1 MNAHPHDALFRRT
14 FGKPEHAASLLRTIL
29 PARAVEQLDLA
40 ALQASSASFVDPELA
55 QSHADLLFTVPLAG
69 REALVYLLI
78 EHQSEVDPL
87 MALRVLR
94 YVVRVIDDWLG
105 RNRGATVLPPVVP
118 IVVYHGRDVWTAAT
132 DVRELFGVPELLRE
146 ELWACVP
153 SLRFRLEDLARGP
166 DAAPGERGLTAEA
179 ALTLQCLKHLRRERD
194 LRQFV
199 VSRMWLMRLV
209 CIDDPA
215 AIDPFMMY
223 LVSVRGDDID
233 LNEFAEIFRAGLGGP
248 AGDRLMTIAERL
260 IHQGLE
266 QGMQQGIAQGMQQG
280 IAQGM
285 QQGIAQGMQQGL
297 LEGARGLLLEQ
308 LTELFG
314 EPPGEVV
321 ARINAGDLVQVRR
334 WSRAVLRAASLDE
347 VFSA

>member
-1 MNAHPHDALFRRT
+1 
-14 FGKPEHAASLLRTIL
+14 
-29 PARAVEQLDLA
+29 
-40 ALQASSASFVDPELA
+40 
-55 QSHADLLFTVPLAG
+55 
-69 REALVYLLI
+69 
-78 EHQSEVDPL
+78 
-87 MALRVLR
+87 
-94 YVVRVIDDWLG
+94 
-105 RNRGATVLPPVVP
+105 
-118 IVVYHGRDVWTAAT
+118 
-132 DVRELFGVPELLRE
+132 
-146 ELWACVP
+146 
-153 SLRFRLEDLARGP
+153 
-166 DAAPGERGLTAEA
+166 
-179 ALTLQCLKHLRRERD
+179 
-194 LRQFV
+194 
-199 VSRMWLMRLV
+199 
-209 CIDDPA
+209 
-215 AIDPFMMY
+215 MY

-280 IAQGM
+280 
-285 QQGIAQGMQQGL
+285 L

-321 ARINAGDLVQVRR
+321 ARINAADLVQVRR

>member
-1 MNAHPHDALFRRT
+1 
-14 FGKPEHAASLLRTIL
+14 
-29 PARAVEQLDLA
+29 
-40 ALQASSASFVDPELA
+40 
-55 QSHADLLFTVPLAG
+55 
-69 REALVYLLI
+69 
-78 EHQSEVDPL
+78 
-87 MALRVLR
+87 
-94 YVVRVIDDWLG
+94 
-105 RNRGATVLPPVVP
+105 
-118 IVVYHGRDVWTAAT
+118 
-132 DVRELFGVPELLRE
+132 
-146 ELWACVP
+146 
-153 SLRFRLEDLARGP
+153 
-166 DAAPGERGLTAEA
+166 
-179 ALTLQCLKHLRRERD
+179 
-194 LRQFV
+194 
-199 VSRMWLMRLV
+199 MRLV

-266 QGMQQGIAQGMQQG
+266 QGMQQG
-280 IAQGM
+280 
-285 QQGIAQGMQQGL
+285 L

-321 ARINAGDLVQVRR
+321 ARINGADLVQVRR